1 MREIIR
7 SCYSYHGLDPST
19 YIQPD
24 LEDPNERIPIPR
36 DLQVSPK
43 QNAAK
48 EQRKRNASASN
59 LHLAGAKKQAT
70 IQPQQPDGSEQV
82 SKDLESL
89 HRSEEDTEERREHI
103 PQEYTPLAV
112 RKPKRQKNQ
121 PQKFK

>member
-59 LHLAGAKKQAT
+59 LHLAGAKKQKKQAT
-70 IQPQQPDGSEQV
+70 IQPHDQH
-82 SKDLESL
+82 SL
-89 HRSEEDTEERREHI
+89 MGVNKSPKILKVFIGLKKILRRGENTFLRNIH
-103 PQEYTPLAV
+103 L
-112 RKPKRQKNQ
+112 
-121 PQKFK
+121 